1 MALEALKQIAEI
13 GHFEVSQDN
22 EQEEIIPKTK
32 WLFFFIG
39 KEKYAV
45 CENQVLY
52 ILNDVKLY
60 NFPFAPQFIDGIINN
75 HNKICTVVNYKKL
88 INDFSSDLE
97 MNLYI
102 VLKTDTDD
110 IALRVSRIDDF
121 YQVPDEAYSLV
132 KTIDQENEDCKF
144 IVGNLNYEEEI
155 IPVIN
160 IQTINDVIIGSC
172 NKEVH

>member
-52 ILNDVKLY
+52 ILNDVKLFNY
-60 NFPFAPQFIDGIINN
+60 PFAPEFVDGIINN
-75 HNKICTVVNYKKL
+75 HNKICTVVNFKKL
-88 INDFSSDLE
+88 INEISLDFE

-110 IALRVSRIDDF
+110 IALRVTSIDDF
-121 YQVPDEAYSLV
+121 YQVPDESFNLV
-132 KTIDQENEDCKF
+132 QTINQEDENCKY
-144 IVGNLNYEEEI
+144 ILGNLNFEEEI
-155 IPVIN
+155 ISDDEIVDSESEDSQLFKP
-160 IQTINDVIIGSC
+160 
-172 NKEVH
+172 